1 MAILTPRAYILF
13 VCVSVCVPSPAF
25 VGELEECEALVRIG
39 KFPSLPIM
47 EQWKRDFA
55 AACKKR
61 DVRIRLAWSREVWP
75 SKLVWLDA
83 RWNESARAFVQ
94 ELAWLI
100 PERERDRIARALEKL
115 TEQKYRLRS

>member
-1 MAILTPRAYILF
+1 VAILTPRAYILF

-55 AACKKR
+55 AACKKH
-61 DVRIRLAWSREVWP
+61 DVRIRLVWQREVWP

>member
-1 MAILTPRAYILF
+1 MALYTPRAYILF
-13 VCVSVCVPSPAF
+13 VCVSVRVPSLAF

-55 AACKKR
+55 GACKKC

-83 RWNESARAFVQ
+83 RWNESAGAFVQ
-94 ELAWLI
+94 ELASLI

-115 TEQKYRLRS
+115 SERKYGLRS